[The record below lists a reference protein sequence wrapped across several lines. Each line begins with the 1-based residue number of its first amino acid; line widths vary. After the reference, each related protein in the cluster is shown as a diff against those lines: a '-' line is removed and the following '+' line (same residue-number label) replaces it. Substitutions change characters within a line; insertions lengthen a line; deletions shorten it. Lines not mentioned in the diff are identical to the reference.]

1 MVTYFYL
8 LQENTQVNYSY
19 TPSDKTSH
27 VLKIET
33 MTGTQRRMNVVWER
47 EWNGRSWTMMSVT
60 AARTSTTNAL
70 TLNIMSRYEI
80 LISLVVSL
88 MHVPTLVKDS
98 AVQDAYCAW
107 CCSSCLRGEA
117 MISSDLCFVWPR
129 CTHLCS
135 SLFFVLARGKL

>member
-107 CCSSCLRGEA
+107 CCSSCLWGGSYDIIRLMFRMA
-117 MISSDLCFVWPR
+117 TMHSP
-129 CTHLCS
+129 
-135 SLFFVLARGKL
+135 LFFAVLCIGEG